1 MFAGSC
7 MDAAGRFWLHRRVFV
22 TGCTGLVGGPAV
34 QALVAA
40 GAAVTVFVREQPGP
54 GFFFENKLHLK
65 VQVVRGRLEDR
76 PRLETALAIHDPAV
90 ILHLAKPRGELP
102 HETNGTFAWTLLAA
116 ARIAAPLAAVVLPS
130 PLARTRQDD
139 VVDGFRATT
148 TNALGVARLPAVG
161 ASPTPAEAATCPL
174 TRAERLATG
183 PTAGRLTATWP
194 GATVRA
200 AA

>member
-1 MFAGSC
+1 MEAP
-7 MDAAGRFWLHRRVFV
+7 GRFWARRRVFV
-22 TGCTGLVGGPAV
+22 TGCTGLLGGPAL

-40 GAAVTVFVREQPGP
+40 GAAVSVLVREQPGA
-54 GFFFENKLHLK
+54 GFFLDHKLHTA
-65 VQVVRGRLEDR
+65 VQVVRGRIEDR

-90 ILHLAKPRGELP
+90 IFHLAKPRGELP

-148 TNALGVARLPAVG
+148 ANPLGIARLPAVG
-161 ASPTPAEAATCPL
+161 ANPTAAEAATFL
-174 TRAERLATG
+174 MTLAERLAAG
-183 PTAGRLTATWP
+183 PAAGRLTVTWP
-194 GATVRA
+194 GTAARA

>member
-1 MFAGSC
+1 MEAP
-7 MDAAGRFWLHRRVFV
+7 GRFWARRRVFV
-22 TGCTGLVGGPAV
+22 TGCTGLLGGPAV

-40 GAAVTVFVREQPGP
+40 GAAVSVLVREQTGP

-65 VQVVRGRLEDR
+65 VQVVRGRIEDR

-102 HETNGTFAWTLLAA
+102 HESNGTFAWTLLAA

-148 TNALGVARLPAVG
+148 TNPLGLARLPAVG
-161 ASPTPAEAATCPL
+161 TNPTAAEAASFLL
-174 TRAERLATG
+174 TLAEKLATG
-183 PTAGRLTATWP
+183 PAAGRSTVTWP
-194 GATVRA
+194 GSA
-200 AA
+200 ARVAA